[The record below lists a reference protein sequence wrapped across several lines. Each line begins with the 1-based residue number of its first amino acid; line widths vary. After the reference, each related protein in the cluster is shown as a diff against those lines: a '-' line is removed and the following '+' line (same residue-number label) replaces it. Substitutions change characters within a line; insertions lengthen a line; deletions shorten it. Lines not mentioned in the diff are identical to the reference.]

1 MCCCRQK
8 FALSVMHSEMGK
20 IVNIRHNKN
29 PAPQSFGKVAVLMGG
44 WSAEREISL
53 NSGQAVLRALQDR
66 QVDAHGIDAQRHTVL
81 RQLEEGGYDRAFII
95 MHGPGGEDGVI
106 QGALE
111 VLGIPYTGSGVMA
124 SALAMDKLRTKQLL
138 EGANL
143 PTPKYAVLDDDTDF
157 NYVMAD
163 LGLPLMVKPALE
175 GSSIGM
181 SKVSEEHELATA
193 YRAAAQY
200 HGAVIAEQWIEGKE
214 YTIAILGEEALPII
228 RLETPRTFYDYQAKY
243 FANDTKY
250 HCPCGL
256 PAEIEAQLQRLAL
269 SAFRAIGARG
279 WGRVDLMCDRTGKPY
294 IIELNTVPG
303 MTDHSLVP
311 MAARASG
318 IEFEELVY
326 RILAQTLVTP
336 ATDST
341 EGENAGA
348 R

>member
-1 MCCCRQK
+1 MTIK
-8 FALSVMHSEMGK
+8 A
-20 IVNIRHNKN
+20 HND
-29 PAPQSFGKVAVLMGG
+29 PAPQAFGKVAVLMGG
-44 WSAEREISL
+44 WSAERDISL
-53 NSGQAVLRALQDR
+53 KSGQAVLHALQQR
-66 QVDAHGIDAQRHTVL
+66 GVDAHGIDAQRQTVM
-81 RQLEEGGYDRAFII
+81 RQLEDGGFDRAFII

-111 VLGIPYTGSGVMA
+111 ILGIPYTGSGVMA

-143 PTPKYAVLDDDTDF
+143 PTPKYFILDEATDL
-157 NYVMAD
+157 NYVIAD

-181 SKVSEEHELATA
+181 SKVNEEQELATA
-193 YRAAAQY
+193 YHTAAQY

-214 YTIAILGEEALPII
+214 YTIAILGEEAMPVI
-228 RLETPRTFYDYQAKY
+228 RLETPRTFYDYEAKY

-256 PAEIEAQLQRLAL
+256 PAETEAQLQRLAL
-269 SAFRAIGARG
+269 AAFKAIGARG
-279 WGRVDLMCDRTGKPY
+279 WGRVDLMCDQSGKPY

-311 MAARASG
+311 MAARARG
-318 IEFEELVY
+318 IEFDELVY
-326 RILAQTLVTP
+326 RILAQTLSAP
-336 ATDST
+336 ATDT
-341 EGENAGA
+341 REGTNVGA